1 MSEPAVTEEEKNE
14 AVRPRLSS
22 TQTSTQTVG
31 ATAAEQQL
39 QRQLQQYQQQSERQM
54 QLMQEQLAVLTTLV
68 SQRVG
73 TTEASKAAIST
84 AADTLPTPTSA
95 VKQAP
100 RAAARR
106 VTYPQAAA
114 SIPSTPRTPTSALG
128 DDEEATEAA
137 TAMAAAQKAEK
148 KMTLKDILQT
158 VKGFVDPFYADSEKD
173 KGTTVVDF
181 VEKVES
187 AMIDVIDDQP
197 RYKLAVVRMFLRE
210 GALRWLNRRIKEL
223 EEAGYESIDW
233 DKDVRKAFIEA
244 HIGTD
249 TVELWLAK
257 LATLR
262 LGKGSTRTPIELDN
276 QFDTIARHVHPTQSA
291 GDKGVDLLLST
302 QYRDIIAA
310 SNREMFKSIVRTQ
323 PHSNLK
329 EWKTAVAMQWN
340 AEAQI
345 RAMTEQQ
352 ETTAPGQWR
361 GNSSG
366 RGRGGRG
373 GGTGSTPAQ
382 PATTAALKLNA
393 DDGPGQ
399 EGEEHTVDGESDEQ
413 LSAAGS
419 SRGRRGGGRGGG
431 RGGRGGGGAG
441 QSPRLSEERVK
452 KLAEE
457 GKCFRCGQVGHIA
470 RGCSNARVD
479 LSKE

>member
-1 MSEPAVTEEEKNE
+1 MSDPAVTEEETKVPALPLFSN
-14 AVRPRLSS
+14 
-22 TQTSTQTVG
+22 TQSVG
-31 ATAAEQQL
+31 ATVTEQLL
-39 QRQLQQYQQQSERQM
+39 QRQMLQYQQQSERQM
-54 QLMQEQLAVLTTLV
+54 QLMQEQVAALTALV
-68 SQRVG
+68 VQRMG
-73 TTEASKAAIST
+73 MAEASKAAIST

-106 VTYPQAAA
+106 VRYPQSAA
-114 SIPSTPRTPTSALG
+114 SVPPTPRTPTSVLG
-128 DDEEATEAA
+128 DGEGAPEAA
-137 TAMAAAQKAEK
+137 PAAAAAQKAEK
-148 KMTLKDILQT
+148 KMSLKDILQT
-158 VKGFVDPFYADSEKD
+158 VKGFVEPFHADSVKD
-173 KGTTVVDF
+173 KDTTVVDF

-187 AMIDVIDDQP
+187 AMSDVIDDQP
-197 RYKLAVVRMFLRE
+197 QYKLAVVRMFLRE
-210 GALRWLNRRIKEL
+210 GALRWMNRRMQEL
-223 EEAGYESIDW
+223 NEAGCESIDW
-233 DKDVRKAFIEA
+233 DRDVRRAFIEA

-262 LGKGSTRTPIELDN
+262 LGKGNTKTPIELDS

-352 ETTAPGQWR
+352 ERTAPSHWR
-361 GNSSG
+361 GNSSW

-373 GGTGSTPAQ
+373 GGPSSTTSQ
-382 PATTAALKLNA
+382 PASAAAMNVN
-393 DDGPGQ
+393 DDTQSGQ
-399 EGEEHTVDGESDEQ
+399 EGEAHTVEGESDEQ
-413 LSAAGS
+413 LSAADS
-419 SRGRRGGGRGGG
+419 SRGRRGGG

-441 QSPRLSEERVK
+441 QFPRLSEERVK
-452 KLAEE
+452 KLGEE